1 MQVQVEVQVQ
11 VQVEVAAQGSKT
23 AALPVQNSPQRI
35 VLPPKGGG
43 WTSGLGALQYDPQ
56 STARRKYLGAQRGK
70 RLSEFIMCKDR
81 NQIKS
86 ISGNGAA
93 AKVKAAA
100 VCSSNHPPATDSQ
113 PVTQGSTICLRIHH
127 RFRKSANSACVN
139 KTSAA
144 AYASIGLDTANACH
158 KRLLYRRRAQI
169 ALRSGL
175 R

>member
-1 MQVQVEVQVQ
+1 MQVQVEVEVQ

-35 VLPPKGGG
+35 VLPPKVG
-43 WTSGLGALQYDPQ
+43 WTSGLGAQYDPQ

-70 RLSEFIMCKDR
+70 CLSEFIMCKDR

-93 AKVKAAA
+93 AQVKAAA
-100 VCSSNHPPATDSQ
+100 VCSSNHPPLTDSQ
-113 PVTQGSTICLRIHH
+113 PLTPGSTICLRIHH
-127 RFRKSANSACVN
+127 RFRKSANSACVD

-144 AYASIGLDTANACH
+144 ASASIGLDTANACR

-169 ALRSGL
+169 ALRSRL